1 MNARLVGRPIR
12 WMHLASISACVLAGA
27 CAEPTTVDP
36 KLVPEAS
43 IDVGP
48 EAASDADADA
58 AADASTGGSGGSG
71 GTGGTGGSGG
81 SGGTG
86 GITADAADVRS
97 ESSEGGDARD
107 EVADASQETATDAP
121 VVDTTI
127 PPESAADVRDTSSD
141 PSSDDS
147 GGRDGA
153 ADAPGDRG

>member
-1 MNARLVGRPIR
+1 MNARFVGRPVR
-12 WMHLASISACVLAGA
+12 WTHLASISACVLAGA

-48 EAASDADADA
+48 EAPSDADPDA
-58 AADASTGGSGGSG
+58 PADASTGGSGGSG

-81 SGGTG
+81 TG
-86 GITADAADVRS
+86 GITADADVRS
-97 ESSEGGDARD
+97 ETSDGGDARD

-141 PSSDDS
+141 PSSEDS
-147 GGRDGA
+147 GGRDGV